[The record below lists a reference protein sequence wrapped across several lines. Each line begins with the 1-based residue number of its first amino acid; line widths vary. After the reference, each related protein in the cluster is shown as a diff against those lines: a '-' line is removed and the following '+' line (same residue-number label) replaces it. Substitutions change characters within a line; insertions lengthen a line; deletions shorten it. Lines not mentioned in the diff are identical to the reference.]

1 MRKAECDKE
10 RNDDG
15 DFVQPLQ
22 WDDKMKLR
30 RMTEVWKRM
39 FRGIQREGEKRRE
52 EGLQKTE
59 RSKTD
64 FQNGRER
71 KER

>member
-1 MRKAECDKE
+1 VRKAECDKE